1 MNENIE
7 LLNFI
12 YQNAQMGVETINQLL
27 EMIKDDDFL
36 RYLKEK
42 REGYEKMLKD
52 AKNKLNEHGYNEDGL
67 TTFEKIKTYFM
78 INMQTLNDDSTSHI
92 AEMMMIGSTMGVI
105 NTIRCLKKYQQA
117 QVDKNLLM
125 MMETLQ
131 SFEEKSYQDLKIF
144 L

>member
-1 MNENIE
+1 MNENTE

-27 EMIKDDDFL
+27 DIVKDQDFA

-42 REGYEKMLKD
+42 REGYDKMLED
-52 AKNKLNEHGYNEDGL
+52 ARIKLNEHGYDEEGI

-78 INMQTLNDDSTSHI
+78 INMQTLSDDSTSHI

-105 NTIRCLKKYQQA
+105 NTIRSLHKYENA
-117 QVDKNLLM
+117 EKNLLM
-125 MMETLQ
+125 MMKTLQ
-131 SFEEKSYQDLKIF
+131 NFEEKSYNDLKIF
-144 L
+144 I

>member
-1 MNENIE
+1 MNENTE

-27 EMIKDDDFL
+27 DIVKDQDFS

-42 REGYEKMLKD
+42 REGYDQMLED
-52 AKNKLNEHGYNEDGL
+52 ARTKLNEHGYDEEGI

-78 INMQTLNDDSTSHI
+78 INMQTLSDDSTSHI

-105 NTIRCLKKYQQA
+105 NTIRSLHKYENA
-117 QVDKNLLM
+117 EKNLLM
-125 MMETLQ
+125 MMKTLQ
-131 SFEEKSYQDLKIF
+131 DFEEKSYNDLKIF
-144 L
+144 I

>member
-1 MNENIE
+1 MNENTE

-27 EMIKDDDFL
+27 DIVKDQDFA

-42 REGYEKMLKD
+42 REGYDKMLED
-52 AKNKLNEHGYNEDGL
+52 ARIKLNEHGYDEEGI

-78 INMQTLNDDSTSHI
+78 INMQTLSDDSTSHI

-105 NTIRCLKKYQQA
+105 NTIRSLHKYENA
-117 QVDKNLLM
+117 EKNLLM
-125 MMETLQ
+125 MMKTLQ
-131 SFEEKSYQDLKIF
+131 DFEEKSYNDLKIF
-144 L
+144 I